1 MKSISQ
7 VYGTLRK
14 KNIGNYGL
22 LMICIFISVLLI
34 TVFSVVMNSGT
45 VQTML
50 PEGGDSRKQMNM
62 IFVLA
67 ICGCAV
73 FTMYASSLFFRAKSR
88 EVGIFMALGVRKS
101 LLSRLLFGDLLVV
114 SVLSSAAGILLG
126 APLAAGIW
134 QLFRLLLVDSADMVF
149 SLRAVGFLWPLVF
162 VLFTLGMLFYMGWRF
177 IRRSNILDVVN
188 EQRKTEP
195 IREVKKWYGIAGA
208 ALMVLGIVGA
218 IAIPNI
224 AVSLGYTPPFWAN
237 LLYLLVA
244 AGLYMLLI
252 FVVVR
257 GFGGKKSYYKHII
270 TRSMMKFQGRQT
282 VLNMCVIAV
291 LVMAAL
297 FAMFYTPLVAAPALI
312 SYAERPIDYAF
323 HHRVDEQGIPSQT
336 EIEKMATEEG
346 VAMHGYVEIEL
357 VNLATDGYLREWL
370 DNGRFGNE
378 YHEFFAEESF
388 LSESAFRTISGMNV
402 DVPAGGYSFIT
413 TSEYS
418 QSPYDYFEDMTLFT
432 NPDTMQ
438 TLRVNFDGFMHF
450 DMLHG
455 TIVLDDADYAAITEG
470 LGDGWRE
477 KWVQFNVDN
486 VADTYTFATRLKN
499 AIIDGSS
506 DASAVYE
513 NYDYVER
520 INAHALGQ
528 EYHGDTEPDLQV
540 DFAARESSHF
550 YQHWR
555 YIPLFRVLDQND
567 FVRNVSVFLML
578 FVFMAIICM
587 AAVIVI
593 AYTRCLT
600 IAITN
605 WQVYDDLRHLGAKRD
620 YLRRSVK
627 EQLSKVFFVPTAVGA
642 IGIYGFFAL
651 ILFSNSGGIERGEFW
666 ALVVNAGLTL
676 LMCLVLWLV
685 YRITLRKVGR
695 MVGV

>member
-1 MKSISQ
+1 MKSIRQ
-7 VYGTLRK
+7 VYNTLRR
-14 KNIGNYGL
+14 KNIGNYSL
-22 LMICIFISVLLI
+22 LMVCIFISVLLI
-34 TVFSVVMNSGT
+34 TAFSTVMNSGT

-73 FTMYASSLFFRAKSR
+73 FTMYASSLFFRAKGR
-88 EVGIFMALGVRKS
+88 EVGIFMALGVRKR
-101 LLSRLLFGDLLVV
+101 LLSRLLFGDLLAVAIV
-114 SVLSSAAGILLG
+114 SSAAGIILG
-126 APLAAGIW
+126 PPLAAGIW
-134 QLFRLLLVDSADMVF
+134 QLFRLLVVDSADMVF
-149 SLRAVGFLWPLVF
+149 SIRAIGFLWPLMF
-162 VLFTLGMLFYMGWRF
+162 VLFTFLMLLYMGWRF

-195 IREVKKWYGIAGA
+195 IKDAKRWYGIVGA
-208 ALMVLGIVGA
+208 ALMVLGVVGA
-218 IAIPNI
+218 TAIPNMY
-224 AVSLGYTPPFWAN
+224 ASLGYTPPFWSN

-297 FAMFYTPLVAAPALI
+297 FAMFYSPLVAAPALLGF
-312 SYAERPIDYAF
+312 ADRPIDYAF
-323 HHRVDEQGIPSQT
+323 HHRVDEVNIPSQA
-336 EIEKMATEEG
+336 EIEQMAEEEG
-346 VAMHGYVEIEL
+346 VTMHGYVETEL
-357 VNLATDGYLREWL
+357 VNLATDGYLREWT
-370 DNGRFGNE
+370 DDGRIGNE
-378 YHEFFAEESF
+378 HFDFFAEESF
-388 LSESAFRTISGMNV
+388 VSESAFRIISGV
-402 DVPAGGYSFIT
+402 DTDLPQGCYAYIT

-438 TLRVNFDGFMHF
+438 TLHVTFHGIIHY

-455 TIVLDDADYAAITEG
+455 TIVLDDADYTAITED
-470 LGDGWRE
+470 LSDAWRE
-477 KWVQFNVDN
+477 KWVQWDVDN
-486 VADTYTFATRLKN
+486 VADTYAFATRLKN

-506 DASAVYE
+506 DVSAVYE

-520 INAHALGQ
+520 INDHALGQ
-528 EYHGDTEPDLQV
+528 AYRGDVEPELQV
-540 DFAARESSHF
+540 DFAARESSQF
-550 YQHWR
+550 NQYWR

-567 FVRNVSVFLML
+567 FVRNLSVFLML

-605 WQVYDDLRHLGAKRD
+605 RQVYDDLRHLGAKRD

-642 IGIYGFFAL
+642 IGIYGFFTL
-651 ILFSNSGGIERGEFW
+651 IMFSNSGGIERGELI
-666 ALVVNAGLTL
+666 ALGINAGLVL

-685 YRITLRKVGR
+685 YRVTLRKVVR